1 MCRLAIVI
9 SNKNIQNN
17 YIANI
22 FWFKEHS
29 IFKQCYKEPYTP
41 YDENNPRNHN
51 TNLDGYGIGFFVK
64 KLAKKYTNII
74 PSWNDVNLFHIL
86 PYIKTKILMIHLR
99 AVDPLVQSNFKYIG
113 NQSKTPVHSF
123 NCHPFVYN
131 EWMFSHNGFIES
143 FYNGKSRK
151 KIINKIDDDLL
162 LNIMGNTDSEYLFYL
177 ILTYIKKGF
186 DTVTAIKKV
195 FIYLNKI
202 SKKLTISI
210 NIIITNGIQTYSTR
224 YINKENLKPPSLYY
238 IKNHDNI
245 IISSE
250 PFDKSNDLWELVP
263 KNSLIIVKNKK
274 INISNI

>member
-1 MCRLAIVI
+1 MCRLAII
-9 SNKNIQNN
+9 LSKKNIKNN

-41 YDENNPRNHN
+41 YDESNPRNHN
-51 TNLDGYGIGFFVK
+51 INLDGYGIGFYVK

-86 PYIKTKILMIHLR
+86 PYIKTKTLMIHLR

-123 NCHPFVYN
+123 NCHPFVYKN
-131 EWMFSHNGFIES
+131 WMFSHNGFIES
-143 FYNGKSRK
+143 FYDGKTRK
-151 KIINKIDDDLL
+151 KIINKIKDELL

-177 ILTYIKKGF
+177 ILTYIKNGN
-186 DTVTAIKKV
+186 TPIISIKKV
-195 FIYLNKI
+195 IKYLNKI
-202 SKKLTISI
+202 SKDSTISI
-210 NIIITNGIQTYSTR
+210 NIILTNGIFTYVTR
-224 YINKENLKPPSLYY
+224 YINKNNIKPPSLYY
-238 IKNHDNI
+238 IKNNDNI

-250 PFDKSNDLWELVP
+250 PFDKNNNLWKLID
-263 KNSLIIVKNKK
+263 KNSIIKIKNQEMTFT
-274 INISNI
+274 NL